1 MTTMTSRRLDRR
13 RFLQAAGVLSGTALA
28 WHCTPAPLLALQASP
43 LEEMRNQIG
52 AQPLV
57 TTKLNERMV
66 LLSGPGGNVVV
77 HHGPAGM
84 IVVDG
89 FVKPAWPKL
98 KAALAAIGA
107 MPLKSLIDTHWHFDH
122 ADNNSHFRD
131 EGAGVI
137 AHENTKRRLMQSHD
151 VRGLHFD
158 PVADDALPTQTFT
171 AGLTLNF
178 NGEQIDLRHVAP
190 AHTDTDTFVRFPKA
204 DVLHMGDIFFN
215 GNFPFV
221 DVWSGGNLEGVIGAA
236 NLVLG
241 MVDDKTK
248 IVPGHGPVAGKADLA
263 AYRDML
269 VTVRDAVV
277 LLVKAGKSM
286 EEAKAAKPLAALEAK
301 WGGGFIKT
309 DTMVELA
316 WRSLKR

>member
-1 MTTMTSRRLDRR
+1 M
-13 RFLQAAGVLSGTALA
+13 LSGTALA

-215 GNFPFV
+215 GFYPFI
-221 DVWSGGNLEGVIGAA
+221 DASTGGHIN
-236 NLVLG
+236 G
-241 MVDDKTK
+241 MVDGAAAGLNIIGAQTK
-248 IVPGHGPVAGKADLA
+248 VVPGHGPLGSRGSLQ
-263 AYRDML
+263 AYHRML
-269 VTVRDAVV
+269 GTVRDTIGAAK
-277 LLVKAGKSM
+277 KAGKSL
-286 EEAKAAKPLAALEAK
+286 ADVQAAKPTAAFDAD
-301 WGGGFIKT
+301 WGKGMLGPDAF
-309 DTMVELA
+309 VELVYTTV
-316 WRSLKR
+316 R

>member
-98 KAALAAIGA
+98 EAALAAIGA

-215 GNFPFV
+215 GFYPFI
-221 DVWSGGNLEGVIGAA
+221 DASTGGHIN
-236 NLVLG
+236 G
-241 MVDDKTK
+241 MVDGAAAGLNIIGAQTK
-248 IVPGHGPVAGKADLA
+248 VVPGHGPLGSRGSLQ
-263 AYRDML
+263 AYHRML
-269 VTVRDAVV
+269 GTVRDTIGAAK
-277 LLVKAGKSM
+277 KAGKSL
-286 EEAKAAKPLAALEAK
+286 ADVQAAKPTAAFDAD
-301 WGGGFIKT
+301 WGKGMLGPDAF
-309 DTMVELA
+309 VELVYTTV
-316 WRSLKR
+316 R

>member
-215 GNFPFV
+215 GFYPFI
-221 DVWSGGNLEGVIGAA
+221 DASTGGHIN
-236 NLVLG
+236 G
-241 MVDDKTK
+241 MVDGAAAGLNIIGAQTK
-248 IVPGHGPVAGKADLA
+248 VVPGHGPLGSRGSLQ
-263 AYRDML
+263 AYHRML
-269 VTVRDAVV
+269 GTVRDTIGAAK
-277 LLVKAGKSM
+277 KAGKSL
-286 EEAKAAKPLAALEAK
+286 ADVQAAKPTAAFDAD
-301 WGGGFIKT
+301 WGKGMLGPDAF
-309 DTMVELA
+309 VELVYA
-316 WRSLKR
+316 TVR

>member
-1 MTTMTSRRLDRR
+1 
-13 RFLQAAGVLSGTALA
+13 VLSGTALA

-215 GNFPFV
+215 GFYPFI
-221 DVWSGGNLEGVIGAA
+221 DASTGGHIN
-236 NLVLG
+236 G
-241 MVDDKTK
+241 MVDGAAAGLNIIGAQTK
-248 IVPGHGPVAGKADLA
+248 VVPGHGPLGSRGSLQ
-263 AYRDML
+263 AYHRML
-269 VTVRDAVV
+269 GTVRDTIGAAK
-277 LLVKAGKSM
+277 KAGKSL
-286 EEAKAAKPLAALEAK
+286 ADVQAAKPTAAFDAD
-301 WGGGFIKT
+301 WGKGMLGPDAF
-309 DTMVELA
+309 VELVYTTV
-316 WRSLKR
+316 R

>member
-215 GNFPFV
+215 GFYPFI
-221 DVWSGGNLEGVIGAA
+221 DASTGGHIN
-236 NLVLG
+236 G
-241 MVDDKTK
+241 MVDGAAAGLNIIGAQTK
-248 IVPGHGPVAGKADLA
+248 VVPGHGPLGSRGSLQ
-263 AYRDML
+263 AYHRML
-269 VTVRDAVV
+269 GTVRDTIGAAK
-277 LLVKAGKSM
+277 KAGKSL
-286 EEAKAAKPLAALEAK
+286 ADVQAAKPTAAFDAD
-301 WGGGFIKT
+301 WGKGMLGPDAF
-309 DTMVELA
+309 VELVYTTV
-316 WRSLKR
+316 R

>member
-1 MTTMTSRRLDRR
+1 M
-13 RFLQAAGVLSGTALA
+13 LSGTALA

-215 GNFPFV
+215 GFYPFI
-221 DVWSGGNLEGVIGAA
+221 DASTGGHIN
-236 NLVLG
+236 G
-241 MVDDKTK
+241 MVDGAAAGLNIIGAQTK
-248 IVPGHGPVAGKADLA
+248 VVPGHGPLGSRGSLQ
-263 AYRDML
+263 AYHRML
-269 VTVRDAVV
+269 GTVRDTIGAAK
-277 LLVKAGKSM
+277 KAGKSL
-286 EEAKAAKPLAALEAK
+286 ADVQAAKPTAAFDAD
-301 WGGGFIKT
+301 WGKGMLGPDAF
-309 DTMVELA
+309 VELVYA
-316 WRSLKR
+316 TVR